1 MTRIVKK
8 VTFGCSAHPQV
19 DLLGNQVA
27 HAFRTQ
33 REVALQLLD
42 RKAHD
47 MRMTISIHT
56 CLHTAQ
62 AA

>member
-1 MTRIVKK
+1 MARNAKEQTI
-8 VTFGCSAHPQV
+8 GCSAHPQV

-47 MRMTISIHT
+47 MRMAITIHT
-56 CLHTAQ
+56 CLHSAQ